1 MPSDLVRAFVARRLE
16 RGAAP
21 SLVTGAL
28 ASAWATIAARNVA
41 RKVELPGSVRVVGV
55 GSAVLGGAGKTP
67 VAIAIARALAQE
79 GRPVA
84 LIGHG
89 YRARL
94 EGDARRVSPDDDVAQ
109 VGDDALAAARALA
122 ATDTPVFVARSRAAA
137 MELALSFGKTN
148 LVVDGLLQASPRRLD
163 DAVLVL
169 DGGSPFGSGRCP
181 PLGDL
186 RAPVPAL
193 VAAADHVV
201 VLGDAAAEADAPE
214 GSIVLP
220 SSTLGASD
228 ERGLRHGLDG
238 LAAARVGLIVAIAR
252 PARVLD
258 ALARSRVRPEV
269 VITLADHARF
279 GADVLARAAALRVD
293 AWLTTSRCATK
304 LPPRLGGAPVLALEH
319 QVDVCPLLPRLSSRR
334 ET

>member
-1 MPSDLVRAFVARRLE
+1 MPSDLVRAFIARRLE
-16 RGAAP
+16 QGAAP
-21 SLVTGAL
+21 GLVTGAL
-28 ASAWATIAARNVA
+28 ASAWAAIAARNVA
-41 RKVELPGSVRVVGV
+41 RDVALPASARVVGV

-67 VAIAIARALAQE
+67 VAIAIARALAE
-79 GRPVA
+79 EDRPVA

-89 YRARL
+89 YRAHL
-94 EGDARRVSPDDDVAQ
+94 DDAARRVLPDDDVAQ
-109 VGDDALAAARALA
+109 VGDDALAAARALVA
-122 ATDTPVFVARSRAAA
+122 SSTPVFVARSRAAA
-137 MELALSFGKTN
+137 MELAVRFGKTN

-186 RAPVPAL
+186 RAPASAL

-201 VLGDAAAEADAPE
+201 VLGDAAPASAPE

-220 SSTLGASD
+220 SSTLGATDAS
-228 ERGLRHGLDG
+228 GARHGLEA

-252 PARVLD
+252 PARVLA
-258 ALARSRVRPEV
+258 ALARSHVRPDV
-269 VITLADHARF
+269 VLTLADHARF
-279 GADVLARAAALRVD
+279 DADALGRARAARVD

-319 QVDVCPLLPRLSSRR
+319 HVDVRPLLPRLSSRG